1 MPGECFILTVFGI
14 FSKKCELL
22 IYHIDS
28 ILGIGYNESV
38 GEIFPLKQGVEGGN
52 ADEINYFLP
61 SGGMK
66 GEKQNLSKK

>member
-1 MPGECFILTVFGI
+1 MTVFGI

-38 GEIFPLKQGVEGGN
+38 GEISPLKQGVEDGN